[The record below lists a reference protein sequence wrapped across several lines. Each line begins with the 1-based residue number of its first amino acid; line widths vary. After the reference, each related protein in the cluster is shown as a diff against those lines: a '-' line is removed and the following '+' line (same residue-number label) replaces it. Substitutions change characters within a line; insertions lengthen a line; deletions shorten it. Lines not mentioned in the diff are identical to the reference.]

1 MNKKIA
7 SFLFAVGLLLT
18 SMALTAGESVSYAF
32 LRTTTE
38 NNFCDGQCE
47 LIGVIIGSGATSSRI
62 KFRDTDTADG
72 GAPDPFVSVSFDSAN
87 IPGPFRPLGG
97 FVSKDGLSAQ
107 LTSVSASETAVVL
120 YRYKGPGL

>member
-7 SFLFAVGLLLT
+7 SFLFGVGLLLT

-32 LRTTTE
+32 LRTTAE

-47 LIGVIIGSGATSSRI
+47 LIGVIVGSGATSSRLKI
-62 KFRDTDTADG
+62 RDTDTADAG
-72 GAPDPFVSVSFDSAN
+72 VDPFVSVSFDSAN

-107 LTSVSASETAVVL
+107 LTSVSSSETAVVL